1 MSKTKSSTKTAAKKS
16 TKKTD
21 SKTVDVTKDFNATAV
36 AAVVSAVDGDGKVIA
51 TVPAEKAKK
60 TGLRNIKD
68 MKVDGKSIIH
78 TDEPKKTKAPKAAKE
93 KTVTLASFMR
103 GLIEAGK
110 NNDEVFAAAVKE
122 FGIGDEK
129 KHYPSWYRSEMKR
142 KSNAARAE
150 AKSAATGEAS
160 KEKTD
165 AKPAKEKGAKSGAP
179 RTLTIVSTNK
189 F

>member
-1 MSKTKSSTKTAAKKS
+1 MSKTKSNTKTAAKKS
-16 TKKTD
+16 TKTAGMKFAKTMPSETD
-21 SKTVDVTKDFNATAV
+21 GLTAEGKAEL
-36 AAVVSAVDGDGKVIA
+36 AARGVVSAVDGDGKVIA
-51 TVPAEKAKK
+51 TVPAEKAK
-60 TGLRNIKD
+60 
-68 MKVDGKSIIH
+68 GKAA
-78 TDEPKKTKAPKAAKE
+78 KTKAPKAAKE

-150 AKSAATGEAS
+150 AKNAATGEAS
-160 KEKTD
+160 KEKT
-165 AKPAKEKGAKSGAP
+165 KGSGS
-179 RTLTIVSTNK
+179 V
-189 F
+189 FG